1 MIIRRW
7 KGVTCGFLIMLLCAC
22 GTSAMIVEE
31 RNLALEP
38 FAVDFFGQY
47 RIEHA
52 FIHEPRGVS
61 GGHACYPRAFS
72 TGEFSAKFI
81 YHNNGRV
88 DYPAL
93 VESQFSE
100 EHPVSV
106 RWELIGSEDPTL
118 FLPLKMRKRLAA
130 TGEVHFGPLCTVYLY
145 GGNGINFGIRS
156 SASQSIEEHLAW
168 TRSMISGPN
177 RRYRSNHFIE
187 EPHTREIGN
196 TTWTTYTASVQKR
209 ILEVWL
215 TPIGD
220 SGYYIYIGGALGKS
234 RNDREYQAA
243 RRLFDGIIESVVI
256 EPQNPDRDLEASTAE
271 QPNQP

>member
-1 MIIRRW
+1 
-7 KGVTCGFLIMLLCAC
+7 MLLCAC
-22 GTSAMIVEE
+22 GTSAMIVEG
-31 RNLALEP
+31 RNLTLEP
-38 FAVDFFGQY
+38 SVVDFFGQY
-47 RIEHA
+47 RVKHM
-52 FIHEPRGVS
+52 FIRGNYGS
-61 GGHACYPRAFS
+61 PGYRSCYRRAFR
-72 TGEFSAKFI
+72 TEEFSAKFV
-81 YHNNGRV
+81 YRSDGTT

-93 VESQFSE
+93 VIPPRGEYTESM
-100 EHPVSV
+100 
-106 RWELIGSEDPTL
+106 RWNLIGSKDPMVSL
-118 FLPLKMRKRLAA
+118 SLKAEKRMAA
-130 TGEVHFGPLCTVYLY
+130 TGEVRFGPLCTIYLY

-196 TTWTTYTASVQKR
+196 TIWTTYTASVRKR

-220 SGYYIYIGGALGKS
+220 SGYYIYVGGALGKS

-243 RRLFDGIIESVVI
+243 RRLFDGIIQSVVI
-256 EPQNPDRDLEASTAE
+256 EPQSPGNSIEAPALEQTDT
-271 QPNQP
+271 P